1 MIGAIV
7 GDFVGS
13 AYEFAPTKDYNFQL
27 VTPASS
33 ITDDSIMSLAVADAL
48 MQPEPDYKERMLYYG
63 RKYPNPVG
71 SYGGRFKQWLES
83 PNPQPYNSFGNG
95 SAMRVS
101 AIGWALD
108 NLTSARVEAVF
119 NAELTHNHTEGIKG
133 AVATVTAVWM
143 ARNGCAKDSI
153 IERMEKTGYDCH
165 TPLDELRPTYGFD
178 ETCMG
183 TVPAAIRC
191 FYESKNYEDCIRL
204 AVSLGGDAD
213 TLACIA
219 GAIAEAHYGWRS
231 IDSNLIDAALATLP
245 PDLLDVCQRFRKR
258 FGDRQYLYRLWG

>member
-13 AYEFAPTKDYNFQL
+13 AYEFAPTKNYNFEL
-27 VTPASS
+27 ATPASS
-33 ITDDSIMSLAVADAL
+33 ITDDTIMSLAIADAL
-48 MQPEPDYKERMLYYG
+48 MQPEPDYRERMLYWG

-71 SYGGRFKQWLES
+71 GYGGSFKRWLDS
-83 PNPQPYNSFGNG
+83 PDPQPYNSFGNG

-101 AIGWALD
+101 AIGWVFNKLS
-108 NLTSARVEAVF
+108 TARVEAAF
-119 NAELTHNHTEGIKG
+119 SAELTHNHAEGIRG
-133 AVATVTAVWM
+133 AVATATAVWM
-143 ARNGCAKDSI
+143 ARNGYTKDSI
-153 IERMEKTGYDCH
+153 LKQAEKTGYDCDF
-165 TPLDELRPTYGFD
+165 TLDELRPVYGFD

-191 FYESKNYEDCIRL
+191 FYESSSFEDCIRL

-219 GAIAEAHYGWRS
+219 GAIAEAHYGWRTIES
-231 IDSNLIDAALATLP
+231 SLIEAALATLP
-245 PDLLDVCQRFRKR
+245 PDLLEVYTRFKQR
-258 FGDRQYLYRLWG
+258 FGDRQYLYRLWD